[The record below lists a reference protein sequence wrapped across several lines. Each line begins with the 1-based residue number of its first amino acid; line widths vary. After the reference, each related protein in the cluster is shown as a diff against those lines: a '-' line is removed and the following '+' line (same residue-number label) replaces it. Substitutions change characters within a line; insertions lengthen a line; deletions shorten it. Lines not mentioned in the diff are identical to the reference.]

1 MLSDYFIVMVFR
13 FRHCL
18 FLPVLI
24 LYHDRYLHTFCLKN
38 TKSGWRYFT
47 VYSDTLLAVFV
58 TRIFLET
65 KQTNRNDAMIV
76 IRARLANFENDAHK
90 KSGRGKNI
98 IRYYSACIFLSSFT
112 SLFGS

>member
-1 MLSDYFIVMVFR
+1 MIDI
-13 FRHCL
+13 CI
-18 FLPVLI
+18 P
-24 LYHDRYLHTFCLKN
+24 FCLKN
-38 TKSGWRYFT
+38 TKSGWRYSTLQYFT

-98 IRYYSACIFLSSFT
+98 IRYYSACIFLSSFN